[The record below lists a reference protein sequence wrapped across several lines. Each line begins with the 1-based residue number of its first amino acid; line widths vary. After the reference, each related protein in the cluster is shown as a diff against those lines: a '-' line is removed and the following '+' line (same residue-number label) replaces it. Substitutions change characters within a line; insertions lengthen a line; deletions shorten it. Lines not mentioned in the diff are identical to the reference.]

1 MIVYL
6 QIIFISV
13 VCIQLLYYFFIFSRF
28 AFGKKP
34 KKENHE
40 IFVSIIIAAKN
51 EAENLKQNLDYF
63 IKQDY
68 PNFEL
73 ILINDNSTD
82 DTLKILNDFKKEH
95 HSYSISVIDINNQ
108 TNGSKKYALTKG
120 IAQAKSDFLLF
131 TDADCIPNSKNWIR
145 NMSSHFTKNKAI
157 ILGYGAYKKIPNSF
171 LNKIIRF
178 ETLLTALQYFSY
190 TQTGL
195 AYMGVGRNIAYN
207 KQLFLKE
214 NGFESHKH
222 IRSGDDD
229 LFINQVATKNNIAIC
244 YDKDSFTI
252 SKPDTSLKKWLK
264 QKCRHITTATH
275 YKPIHQLLLGL
286 FYFTQFLFWTIGF
299 FLLSTFIW
307 QKIAILMAI
316 RIGMQYFIFGFAAK
330 KLNEKD
336 LFIFTPILEVILI
349 YTQLYIF
356 LANSIQKPKTW

>member
-1 MIVYL
+1 ML
-6 QIIFISV
+6 IF
-13 VCIQLLYYFFIFSRF
+13 LRF
-28 AFGKKP
+28 TLSKKK
-34 KKENHE
+34 KKENNK
-40 IFVSIIIAAKN
+40 IFVSVIIAARN
-51 EAENLKQNLDYF
+51 EAENLKQNLTHF

-82 DTLKILNDFKKEH
+82 DTLKVLNNFKKEY

-108 TNGSKKYALTKG
+108 TNGNKKHALTKG

-145 NMSSHFTKNKAI
+145 NMSSHFSKNKTL

-190 TQTGL
+190 AKMRLT
-195 AYMGVGRNIAYN
+195 YMGVGRNIAYN
-207 KQLFLKE
+207 KQLFLKR
-214 NGFESHKH
+214 NGFESHKN

-229 LFINQVATKNNIAIC
+229 LFINQVATKNNVAIC

-252 SKPDTSLKKWLK
+252 SKPHTNLKKWLK
-264 QKCRHITTATH
+264 QKRRHITTATH
-275 YKPIHQLLLGL
+275 YKPIHQFLLGL
-286 FYFTQFLFWTIGF
+286 FYLTQFLFWTVGF
-299 FLLSTFIW
+299 YLLFSVIW

-316 RIGMQYFIFGFAAK
+316 RIGIQYLIFGFVAK

-336 LFIFTPILEVILI
+336 LCIFTPILEVLLI
-349 YTQLYIF
+349 YIQLYIF